1 MNIKPIAHVRT
12 CYGEKFGV
20 PRQSGLVGEAWGQLV
35 FEPEYRQLD
44 AIRGLDGF
52 SHLWLVFIF
61 HHASHKEWKPTVRPP
76 RLGGNQKVGVFA
88 SRSPF
93 RPNPIGL
100 SCLKIEKID
109 LLDPLAPII
118 HLSGVDVVDGT
129 PVIDIKPYVPYADCL
144 PNASEGFAH
153 GPPPPLAL
161 HWQNDMDTNIDGAT
175 KRLIEKSLSMDPRP
189 AYQNDDQQ
197 REYGCLIDGLNVRW
211 TVQNNTV
218 LILSCSCA
226 SST

>member
-12 CYGEKFGV
+12 CYEEKFGV

-44 AIRGLDGF
+44 AIRGLDEF

-61 HHASHKEWKPTVRPP
+61 HHTSHKEWKPTVRPP

-161 HWQNDMDTNIDGAT
+161 HWQNDMDANIDSAT

-197 REYGCLIDGLNVRW
+197 REYGCLINGLNVRW

>member
-61 HHASHKEWKPTVRPP
+61 HHTSHKEWKPTVRPP

>member
-61 HHASHKEWKPTVRPP
+61 HHTSHKEWKPTVRPP

-161 HWQNDMDTNIDGAT
+161 HWQNDIDANIDSAT

>member
-12 CYGEKFGV
+12 CYEEKFGV

-61 HHASHKEWKPTVRPP
+61 HHTSHKEWKPTVRPP

>member
-20 PRQSGLVGEAWGQLV
+20 PRQSGLVDEAWGQLV

-61 HHASHKEWKPTVRPP
+61 HHTSHKEWKPTVRPP

-100 SCLKIEKID
+100 SCFKIEKID

-118 HLSGVDVVDGT
+118 HLSGVDLVDGT

-161 HWQNDMDTNIDGAT
+161 HWQNDMDANIDSAS

>member
-61 HHASHKEWKPTVRPP
+61 HHTSHKEWKPTVRPP

-109 LLDPLAPII
+109 LLNPLAPII

-144 PNASEGFAH
+144 PNASEGFAQ

-161 HWQNDMDTNIDGAT
+161 HWQNDIDANIDSAT

-197 REYGCLIDGLNVRW
+197 REYGCLINGLNVRW

>member
-12 CYGEKFGV
+12 CYEEKFGV

-44 AIRGLDGF
+44 AIRGLDEF

-61 HHASHKEWKPTVRPP
+61 HHTSHKEWKPTVRPP

-144 PNASEGFAH
+144 PNASEGFAQ

-161 HWQNDMDTNIDGAT
+161 HWQNDMDANIDTAT

-197 REYGCLIDGLNVRW
+197 REYGCLINGLNVRW

>member
-61 HHASHKEWKPTVRPP
+61 HHTSHKEWKPTVRPP

-161 HWQNDMDTNIDGAT
+161 HWQNDMDANIDSAT

>member
-61 HHASHKEWKPTVRPP
+61 HHTSHKEWKPTVRPP

-161 HWQNDMDTNIDGAT
+161 HWQNDMDANIDSAT

-218 LILSCSCA
+218 LILGCSCA

>member
-35 FEPEYRQLD
+35 FEPEYRQID

-61 HHASHKEWKPTVRPP
+61 HHTSHKEWKPTVRPP

-161 HWQNDMDTNIDGAT
+161 HWQNDMDTNIDSAT

>member
-61 HHASHKEWKPTVRPP
+61 HHTSHKEWKPTVRPP

-161 HWQNDMDTNIDGAT
+161 HWQNDMDTNIDSAT

>member
-12 CYGEKFGV
+12 CYEEKFGV

-44 AIRGLDGF
+44 AIRGLDEF

-61 HHASHKEWKPTVRPP
+61 HHTSHKEWKPTVRPP

-144 PNASEGFAH
+144 PNASEGFAQ

-161 HWQNDMDTNIDGAT
+161 HWQNDMDANIDSAT

-197 REYGCLIDGLNVRW
+197 REYGCLINGLNVRW

>member
-61 HHASHKEWKPTVRPP
+61 HHTSHKEWKPTVRPP

-144 PNASEGFAH
+144 PNASEGFAQ

-161 HWQNDMDTNIDGAT
+161 HWQNDIDANIDSAT